1 VKKPRREVELPARRW
16 SKEQVER

>member
-1 VKKPRREVELPARRW
+1 VKKPRREVVLPARRW